1 MQSTSSSSSILSQ
14 SRVNTAVLSLVVGGL
29 VTTIKLTAWYLTG
42 SSAIMS
48 DAFESFINVAT
59 ALLALMAIK
68 QSIRPADETHPY
80 GHGKIEFFSSGV
92 EGALILLAGIAIVL
106 QSFNALISG
115 VSLHQLDTGIL
126 ILSAGGGINL
136 LLGLHLVKKGKTTQS
151 EALVASGHHVLS
163 DVWTTLG
170 VVIGVTLVLLSGI
183 TWLDPVCAIVAGL
196 LILRSGYQ
204 ILRRSI
210 GWLLDEADPE
220 ILGKISQLL
229 IVSRKPGWI
238 APHRLR
244 AWKSGSLVRIDFHL
258 ILPYYWTLEKTH
270 DVEHDIH
277 DIIEKGLDF
286 PTEVIIHTEP
296 CYEACC
302 SFCSLSSCDVRKH
315 PYQST
320 LEWTQSVLEADLPAQ
335 LKQ

>member
-1 MQSTSSSSSILSQ
+1 MSMISSSSPLSR
-14 SRVNTAVLSLVVGGL
+14 SRVKAAILSLVVGSI
-29 VTTIKLTAWYLTG
+29 VTAIKLTAWYMTG

-59 ALLALMAIK
+59 ALLALMAIQ

-92 EGALILLAGIAIVL
+92 EGALILLAGLAIVL
-106 QSFNALISG
+106 QSFNALIAG

-126 ILSAGGGINL
+126 ILSAGGGVNL
-136 LLGLHLVKKGKTTQS
+136 MLGLHLVKKGKSTQS
-151 EALVASGHHVLS
+151 EALTASGHHVLS

-170 VVIGVTLVLLSGI
+170 VVIGVALVLFTGI

-196 LILRSGYQ
+196 LILRSGYK

-210 GWLLDEADPE
+210 GWLLDEADPQ
-220 ILGKISQLL
+220 ILAQLSQLL
-229 IVSRKPGWI
+229 IASRKPGWI

-258 ILPYYWTLEKTH
+258 ILPYYWTLEETH
-270 DVEHDIH
+270 EVEHDIH
-277 DIIEKGLDF
+277 DIIEKGLEF

-302 SFCSLSSCDVRKH
+302 AYCSLSSCTVRKH
-315 PYQST
+315 PYQTT
-320 LEWTQSVLEADLPAQ
+320 LEWSQPVLEADLPSQ